1 MEWYISAP
9 SICKKI
15 GVIQMDYPTPFYP
28 EEQYQIQFYF
38 LFIYYESKKGC
49 LIFLFIILL
58 TEYINIGKFPLNK
71 K

>member
-1 MEWYISAP
+1 MEWYINEP
-9 SICKKI
+9 SICKKNW
-15 GVIQMDYPTPFYP
+15 GNPFGLP
-28 EEQYQIQFYF
+28 HSILNKIIKFNFIF